1 MIEHLDPLASD
12 PLAQRLAQM
21 ELATPRTPHLAVLA
35 SSPRWRSSLRSRR
48 TASLAM
54 GAAAVAVLTVTA
66 AVYPGGLVGLT
77 QDALKAAGLTR
88 TQVAPLTGSATNAYL
103 KVSVAGGY
111 ADQVSTVLF
120 VSVDETCN
128 PPAPS
133 CGIGGPYLTDQ
144 FGSRYEIIGGEGIG
158 VGAYPIFFQPLT
170 GAATHGAHLT
180 LHFANG
186 NNELLVPIAGTLAP
200 GKAHELALPA
210 SIVDSKTQVTF
221 QVEHLLYSSSYLE
234 VHTRLTG
241 QLQNVIVQYPAPAA
255 PSGCPGA
262 PAPAT
267 CQMLHGESWPGV
279 FLIDPSGRWEV
290 PLASLRPTVNDRVQ
304 DETRIFSIAKPGTYR
319 VVVATSGNQNAIPGS
334 SWKVLAEWTVQVN

>member
-12 PLAQRLAQM
+12 PLAQRLEQM
-21 ELATPRTPHLAVLA
+21 ELAIPQTPHLAVLA
-35 SSPRWRSSLRSRR
+35 SSPRPRTSVRKQR
-48 TASLAM
+48 TASLALS
-54 GAAAVAVLTVTA
+54 AAAVAALTVTA

-77 QDALKAAGLTR
+77 QDALKAAGLSR
-88 TQVAPLTGSATNAYL
+88 TQVAPLTGSAANEYL

-158 VGAYPIFFQPLT
+158 VGAYPIFFEPLM
-170 GAATHGAHLT
+170 GAAIHGAHLI
-180 LHFANG
+180 LHFPSGNG
-186 NNELLVPIAGTLAP
+186 ELLIQIAGTLASSR
-200 GKAHELALPA
+200 AHELELPP
-210 SIVDSKTQVTF
+210 SIVDHKTQVIF

-234 VHTRLTG
+234 VHTRLSG
-241 QLQNVIVQYPAPAA
+241 QLQNVIVQYPASGT
-255 PSGCPGA
+255 PSGCTVA

-267 CQMLHGESWPGV
+267 CQTLHGESWPGV
-279 FLIDPSGRWEV
+279 FLIDPSGHWEV
-290 PLASLRPTVNDRVQ
+290 AVATLRPTVNDRVQ
-304 DETRIFSIAKPGTYR
+304 DETRIFSVAKPGTYR
-319 VVVATSGNQNAIPGS
+319 VVVATSGDQNAVPGPG
-334 SWKVLAEWTVQVN
+334 WNVLAEWTVQVN